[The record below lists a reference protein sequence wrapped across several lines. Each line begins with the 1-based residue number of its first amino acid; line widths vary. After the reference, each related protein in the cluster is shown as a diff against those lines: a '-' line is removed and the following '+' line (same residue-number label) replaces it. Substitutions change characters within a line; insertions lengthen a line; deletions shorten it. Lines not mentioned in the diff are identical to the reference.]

1 MLNMRGVVMPR
12 FPVAPFG
19 AAVLVASA
27 IGTASAADLPGPA
40 PMPPPTAPAVYVPTG
55 PAFSWTG
62 FYIGANA
69 GYGWS
74 SGSGTATVTGP
85 AGTDAFSASGN
96 GFVGGGQAGFNYQF
110 DGAVIGLETDFQG
123 TSGSGP
129 FTATG
134 AAPITATA
142 KDPWFGTVR
151 GRLGYS
157 FDRFM
162 IYATGGGVYGDATAN
177 GRSGGTAFSTS
188 ATYLTWTAGLGIE
201 YAFWGR
207 VSGKVEYLY
216 AGSPS
221 SLPPIPRISSVSG
234 SADNNLV
241 RAGLNYHF

>member
-1 MLNMRGVVMPR
+1 MVNMRGFIMPR
-12 FPVAPFG
+12 FLVPLIG
-19 AAVLVASA
+19 VLVASA

-40 PMPPPTAPAVYVPTG
+40 PMPPPTAPAVYLPVAP
-55 PAFSWTG
+55 PFSWTG
-62 FYIGANA
+62 FYIGGNA

-74 SGSGTATVTGP
+74 SGAGTATVPG
-85 AGTDAFSASGN
+85 GTDGFSPSGN
-96 GFVGGGQAGFNYQF
+96 GFVGGGQAGFNYQL

-123 TSGSGP
+123 SSGSGP
-129 FTATG
+129 LTATG
-134 AAPITATA
+134 PVPITATL

-157 FDRFM
+157 FDRLM
-162 IYATGGGVYGDATAN
+162 LYATGGGVYGDATAN
-177 GRSGGTAFSTS
+177 GRSGATPFSTS
-188 ATYLTWTAGLGIE
+188 ATYVTWTAGLGIE

-221 SLPPIPRISSVSG
+221 SLPSIPHVSSVSG